1 MLYYANGVCRTELT
15 ELSAGWWGLGG
26 RGVEGAKH
34 IQALRVLWS
43 MEKNITVPNA

>member
-1 MLYYANGVCRTELT
+1 MRTGYVEQNLRS
-15 ELSAGWWGLGG
+15 LVLGGRGWGG